1 MAARKQKTYPIEVQA
16 KPGLPL
22 GMSPATFLRDYW
34 QKRPL
39 LIRAAF
45 PDFETPVMP
54 EDLAGLACE
63 EGALARIVSHDRA
76 TDGWTLR
83 TGPFQEEDFPGMPD
97 HNWTLLVQDVDKW
110 DPEVRALT
118 SYFNFLPRWRMDDVM
133 ISFAATGGSV
143 GAHVDQ
149 YDVFLLQAHGQ
160 RRWQIDAS
168 ESTKGKRPSLEFRP
182 DVELK
187 LLKKFKATHDW
198 VLGPGD
204 MLYLPPNV
212 PHNGV
217 AVNPCLTFSFGMR
230 APSSAEL
237 ISDYLDDLVADADES
252 IRFQDPDLKLPE
264 DPNEIDEAAMKRVVA
279 ALNALRMNDPDR
291 LGNWFGRFITTYRA
305 AGDILPSQAPP
316 SPEEVV
322 AELENG
328 GVLERHPWARL
339 AWRRATR
346 GASLYCSGLA
356 FQLSTK
362 DAQTLAGTEQIDIAL
377 FNKLGNKGR
386 DALMELIVGGHY
398 QLLDVETIAAM
409 LAEQDALEAMDE
421 VAEDDQ
427 VEEEFDDEDFDDEAD
442 APEVEIEVIE
452 YSEAGEGE
460 PSSANIETV
469 LVNEEGVEV
478 VVICD
483 DGEEEDEDDAETPS
497 A

>member
-45 PDFETPVMP
+45 PDFETPVLP

-97 HNWTLLVQDVDKW
+97 HDWTLLVQDVDKW

-356 FQLSTK
+356 FQLSIK
-362 DAQTLAGTEQIDIAL
+362 DAQTLAGAEQIDITL

-421 VAEDDQ
+421 VAEEDQ
-427 VEEEFDDEDFDDEAD
+427 VEEDFDDEDFDDEAD

-460 PSSANIETV
+460 PSSASIETV

-483 DGEEEDEDDAETPS
+483 DGEEEDENDAETPS